1 MSIHRFGCSAIAAGV
16 LAVGVCAAPAAADLT
31 FNVSNSGVALAGV
44 AEPSATFVITPLSD
58 GIGFDGFAGPYTHAA
73 WNTALNGA
81 DPFTFGLV
89 FSSQGTFS
97 GAVPAGSL
105 FQMNWLFGLTFD
117 EGEVHFAVTSTMRAR
132 RNDDNTLVQRV
143 RRIDGSTLTS
153 GMFSS
158 SNDLI
163 PAVPVDCTGD
173 NWNLFLE
180 VYWTPAA
187 GGPPISDDATLG
199 VLVPANAR
207 INLILPTGN
216 VPAPGAAGLLAMAGL
231 VVGRRRR

>member
-1 MSIHRFGCSAIAAGV
+1 MFIHRFGCSAIAVGV
-16 LAVGVCAAPAAADLT
+16 LAVGVCVSPAAADLT

-44 AEPSATFVITPLSD
+44 VQPSATFIITPLSD
-58 GIGFDGFAGPYTHAA
+58 GIGFDGSAGPYTHAA

-81 DPFTFGLV
+81 DPSTSALIFTA
-89 FSSQGTFS
+89 QGTFS

-132 RNDDNTLVQRV
+132 RNDDDTLVQRV
-143 RRIDGSTLTS
+143 RRIDGFTTLS
-153 GMFSS
+153 GLFSS
-158 SNDLI
+158 SNDLV

-180 VYWTPAA
+180 VFWTPISN
-187 GGPPISDDATLG
+187 GPAISDDATLS
-199 VLVPANAR
+199 VLVPANAH

-216 VPAPGAAGLLAMAGL
+216 VPAPAAAGLLALGGL
-231 VVGRRRR
+231 IVGRRRR

>member
-1 MSIHRFGCSAIAAGV
+1 MFIHRMGCSAVAVGV
-16 LAVGVCAAPAAADLT
+16 MAVGVCVAPAAADLT
-31 FNVSNSGVALAGV
+31 FNVSNSGVQLAGV
-44 AEPSATFVITPLSD
+44 NEPSATFIITPLSD
-58 GIGFDGFAGPYTHAA
+58 GIGFDGSAGPYTHAA
-73 WNTALNGA
+73 WNTALNGS
-81 DPFTFGLV
+81 DPFTFGLI

-97 GAVPAGSL
+97 GPVPAGSL

-117 EGEVHFAVTSTMRAR
+117 EGEVHFSVTSTMRAR

-143 RRIDGSTLTS
+143 RRIDGIATAS

-158 SNDLI
+158 SNDLV

-180 VYWTPAA
+180 VFWTPTQS
-187 GGPPISDDATLG
+187 GPAIGDDATLS
-199 VLVPANAR
+199 VLVPANAH

-216 VPAPGAAGLLAMAGL
+216 VPTPGGAGLLVLGGL
-231 VVGRRRR
+231 VAGRRRR